1 MSLAQILN
9 SKVFAAKIEKALDK
23 INSVLSQFRLD
34 NCVAMVTGA
43 GDGIGRIAAL
53 ALSEAGAHVCVSD
66 LNAVSAEKV
75 ASEIKES
82 QGSADSWKLDVSEN
96 QEIKQSI
103 TDIVEQHQ
111 RIDIL
116 VNNAGTAKRGPTEDM
131 PLEDWSRV
139 LQTNQTQVFMCSREA
154 GKHMLAAGT
163 GAIINVTSIM
173 GLVGGG
179 LYPNLSYHASKGA
192 LVNMTR
198 ALAAEWAGRGI
209 RVNAIAPTFVR
220 TNFARAVLMDPKTT
234 QSVIDRTPMGR
245 VAEPE
250 DLAGAFLFLASPAS
264 AMVTGHT
271 LAVDGGWTAI

>member
-1 MSLAQILN
+1 M
-9 SKVFAAKIEKALDK
+9 DK
-23 INSVLSQFRLD
+23 ISSVLSRFRLE
-34 NCVAMVTGA
+34 NRVAMVTGS

-66 LNAVSAEKV
+66 LNAASAEKV
-75 ASEIKES
+75 ASEIKEAD
-82 QGSADSWKLDVSEN
+82 GSADSWQLDVSKN
-96 QEIKQSI
+96 QEIEKTISG
-103 TDIVEQHQ
+103 IVEQHQ

-116 VNNAGTAKRGPTEDM
+116 VNNAGMAKRGPTEDM
-131 PLEDWSRV
+131 ELEEWSKV
-139 LQTNQTQVFMCSREA
+139 VQTNQTQVFMCSREA
-154 GKHMLAAGT
+154 GRHMLAAGT

-179 LYPNLSYHASKGA
+179 LYPNLSYHATKGA

-220 TNFARAVLMDPKTT
+220 TNFARAVLADPKTS
-234 QSVIDRTPMGR
+234 QSIVDRTPMGR